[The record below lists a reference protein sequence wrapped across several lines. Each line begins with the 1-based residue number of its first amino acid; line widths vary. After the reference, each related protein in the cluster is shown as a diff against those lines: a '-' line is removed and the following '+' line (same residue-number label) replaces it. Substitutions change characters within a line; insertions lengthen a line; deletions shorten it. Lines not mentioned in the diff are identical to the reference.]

1 MYSNTT
7 KTNKKSAKCTPV
19 TFDDLCQNVYIIML
33 IYAEEKG
40 SYVLEIGWTVAL
52 FPWDIF
58 LVHMD
63 TYPTMNL
70 KQGPTRKANSF
81 LKQLGRSGS

>member
-1 MYSNTT
+1 MI
-7 KTNKKSAKCTPV
+7 
-19 TFDDLCQNVYIIML
+19 LCPNVYNIML
-33 IYAEEKG
+33 ICAEKKG
-40 SYVLEIGWTVAL
+40 LCVLEIGWTVAL

-58 LVHMD
+58 LVHID

-70 KQGPTRKANSF
+70 KQGPTRKVNSF